1 MNNKKFFMTI
11 FLMLLILLFTN
22 KCAYASM
29 ADYTDEDAEKDT
41 QQMIQEYKEH
51 FDSNKSDNN
60 YLKDLIITDGVIS
73 PNFDRQILEY
83 TINVGTNIKEIEIKA
98 NPEDTKATV
107 KGTGKVDIS
116 NTSECKIEVVAESG
130 TTRTYHIKIIKQNDN
145 QKEENII
152 QEDNNDNSILLE
164 NNINNIAIVDNN
176 EIVNNEISNNEQNN
190 IIKKHIPIALGIT
203 IVVCILIFIIKLS
216 NKKSKH

>member
-1 MNNKKFFMTI
+1 MNNKKIVITI
-11 FLMLLILLFTN
+11 FLILFILFFTN
-22 KCAYASM
+22 NCAYASM

-41 QQMIQEYKEH
+41 QQMIQEHKEH
-51 FDSNKSDNN
+51 FDSTKSDNN
-60 YLKDLIITDGVIS
+60 YLKDLIITEGVIS

-83 TINVGTNIKEIEIKA
+83 TINIGTNIKEIEIKA

-107 KGTGKVDIS
+107 NGTGKVDIS
-116 NTSECKIEVVAESG
+116 NVSECKIEVVAESG
-130 TTRTYHIKIIKQNDN
+130 TIRTYFIKIIKQNE
-145 QKEENII
+145 K
-152 QEDNNDNSILLE
+152 QEDNITKEDNDDNRVLLE
-164 NNINNIAIVDNN
+164 NDTIKETIVDNN
-176 EIVNNEISNNEQNN
+176 EIVNNEISNNEKNN